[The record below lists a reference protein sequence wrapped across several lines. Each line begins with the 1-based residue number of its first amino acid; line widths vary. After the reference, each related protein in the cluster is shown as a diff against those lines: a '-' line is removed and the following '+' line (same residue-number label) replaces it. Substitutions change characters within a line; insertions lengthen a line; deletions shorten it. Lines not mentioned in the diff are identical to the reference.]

1 MKYNTTQD
9 RHPTLRIEDM
19 PIQDRPYEKCLSH
32 GCASLSDRELL
43 AIILRCG
50 IILSCG
56 ALLHTSVLRHSGV
69 FLQL

>member
-9 RHPTLRIEDM
+9 RRPALRIEDM
-19 PIQDRPYEKCLSH
+19 PVQDRPYEKCLSH

-50 IILSCG
+50 IILYFS
-56 ALLHTSVLRHSGV
+56 LTLHSGV
-69 FLQL
+69 ILHL